1 MSVTQGE
8 LSEKMSNKKC
18 PHCGLINFADAT
30 ECKRCKKSFDEP
42 DATTA
47 DAAID
52 IQTTATEITA
62 DILPPHGTAV
72 SSPTGTATTTQETVP
87 LQNAKPSRHSRRW
100 LLLLGV
106 PLLLIAAI
114 YGWNYLALQSPM
126 NEVLREDARNNGI
139 SVSVHY
145 SYYLDPS
152 TLVFDLHDVSMTNSK
167 ADIFRVLL
175 QYAAK
180 MKSSHYDKVHLA
192 FRGETK
198 FILDGDYFQ
207 QLGQEYGA
215 QNPVYT
221 MRTFPSHLKRADGN
235 EAYGSWTGG
244 MIGVLQKEMEDFNSF
259 HDKWYLEEMVRY

>member
-1 MSVTQGE
+1 
-8 LSEKMSNKKC
+8 MSNKKC

-42 DATTA
+42 DAATA

-52 IQTTATEITA
+52 IQATATEITS
-62 DILPPHGTAV
+62 DTLPPPEREV
-72 SSPTGTATTTQETVP
+72 SPPGEPDTTRQETVP
-87 LQNAKPSRHSRRW
+87 LQNAKPSRNSRRW
-100 LLLLGV
+100 LLLLGI

-114 YGWNYLALQSPM
+114 YGWNYLALQSPL
-126 NEVLREDARNNGI
+126 NEVIREDTRNDGI
-139 SVSVHY
+139 SVSTHY
-145 SYYLDPS
+145 DYYLNPS
-152 TLVFDLHDVSMTNSK
+152 ILVFDLRDVSMTNSK
-167 ADIFRVLL
+167 ADVFRVLL

-207 QLGQEYGA
+207 QLGQEYGL

-221 MRTFPSHLKRADGN
+221 MRTFPSHLKRPDGS

-244 MIGVLQKEMEDFNSF
+244 MIGVLQKEMEDFTNF